1 MRYTS
6 LSISFRIGLAFHAM
20 NNEGSSGTNV
30 MEPRRISLGGHN
42 YDGISGEMVRRHVLE
57 NFVSIAKSRNLPL
70 SSEGEGLHPDRAK
83 DLVKKWIAE
92 NSEIQPIGDT
102 GDEGNDGDGTREP
115 AKEGKP
121 KPAKKGKQ
129 ILKMEPK
136 HFAAALHELLKS
148 CAIID
153 VGGFLAAIS
162 KQEKVQRDGNDYGV
176 EGTLKRDSVF
186 DVGWLISETPA
197 VVEFSQHAAYR
208 LDGQHNLFTQNMR
221 AAVYGGVARI
231 DLGRIGYNDW
241 AWLAANR
248 NDLHL
253 SDEQRHQR
261 VVALLDA
268 WEQWLL
274 SPAGAKQA
282 GWLQHTGQ
290 LEGVLV
296 LSNFGP
302 APFRSPIEVELRY
315 DDEGNPLAER
325 IKPNPC
331 YRAELAALAEAKP
344 ERYCALEF
352 DDLAGLAKA
361 FDRARA
367 AIGLKEQP

>member
-1 MRYTS
+1 MNYTS

-30 MEPRRISLGGHN
+30 MEPRRISVGGHN

-57 NFVSIAKSRNLPL
+57 NFVRIAKSKKLPL
-70 SSEGEGLHPDRAK
+70 SLAGEGLHSDRAK
-83 DLVKKWIAE
+83 DLVKEWIAQ
-92 NSEIQPIGDT
+92 NSEIQPIEDK
-102 GDEGNDGDGTREP
+102 GDGEKDGGGTQE
-115 AKEGKP
+115 E
-121 KPAKKGKQ
+121 KKKKA
-129 ILKMEPK
+129 ILKMEPR
-136 HFAAALHELLKS
+136 HFAVASRKLLEC
-148 CAIID
+148 CAIVD

-162 KQEKVQRDGNDYGV
+162 KEEKVQRDGKDYGV

-197 VVEFSQHAAYR
+197 IVEFSQHAAYR
-208 LDGQHNLFTQNMR
+208 PDGQHNLFTQNMR
-221 AAVYGGVARI
+221 AAVYGGVARL

-241 AWLAANR
+241 AWLAPDR

-253 SDEQRHQR
+253 DDEQRRQR
-261 VVALLDA
+261 AAALLDA

-290 LEGVLV
+290 LEGILV

-315 DDEGNPLAER
+315 DAEGSPLAER
-325 IKPNPC
+325 IKPNPR
-331 YRAELAALAEAKP
+331 YRAELATLAEAKP
-344 ERYCALEF
+344 GRYRALEF
-352 DDLAGLAKA
+352 DGLPGLARA
-361 FDRARA
+361 FDQARA
-367 AIGLKEQP
+367 AIGL

>member
-1 MRYTS
+1 MNYTS
-6 LSISFRIGLAFHAM
+6 MTISFRIGLAFHAM

-30 MEPRRISLGGHN
+30 MEPRRISVGGHN

-57 NFVSIAKSRNLPL
+57 NFVGIAKAKKLPL
-70 SSEGEGLHPDRAK
+70 SSAGEGLHSDRAK
-83 DLVKKWIAE
+83 DLVKEWIAQ
-92 NSEIQPIGDT
+92 NPEIQPIEDK
-102 GDEGNDGDGTREP
+102 GDEGNDGEGTQEP
-115 AKEGKP
+115 VKEV
-121 KPAKKGKQ
+121 KKQKKKQ
-129 ILKMEPK
+129 AILKIEPK
-136 HFAAALHELLKS
+136 HFAVALHELLER
-148 CAIID
+148 CAIVD

-162 KQEKVQRDGNDYGV
+162 KQEKVQRDGRDYGV

-186 DVGWLISETPA
+186 DVGWLISEGPA

-208 LDGQHNLFTQNMR
+208 PDGQHNLFTQNMR
-221 AAVYGGVARI
+221 AAMYGGVARL

-241 AWLAANR
+241 AWLAPDR

-253 SDEQRHQR
+253 SDEQRRQR
-261 VVALLDA
+261 AAALLDA

-315 DDEGNPLAER
+315 DAEGSPLAER
-325 IKPNPC
+325 IKPNPG
-331 YRAELAALAEAKP
+331 YRTELATLAGVKP
-344 ERYCALEF
+344 GRYLALEF
-352 DDLAGLAKA
+352 GDLAGLAGA
-361 FDRARA
+361 FDQARA
-367 AIGLKEQP
+367 AIGL